1 MYLQSL
7 TAIIATCEEQLHKS
21 PQMQRDRQS
30 KHQGSSFRYL
40 LRKYTP
46 ILTLKIKR
54 RVRRGVYADWKKIR
68 RALQLICTSSFSFP
82 PSIFQ
87 QMYLPAPPRW
97 FLAGTAVWGEVVPQ
111 PGRGGGLGCPGGRW
125 SRGDGNGA
133 FSCPWTAAL
142 PLGILS
148 MWPLGFSLS

>member
-97 FLAGTAVWGEVVPQ
+97 FLAGTAVWG
-111 PGRGGGLGCPGGRW
+111 RW
-125 SRGDGNGA
+125 SRSPAGVGVWGVQVGDGPAGMVTGL
-133 FSCPWTAAL
+133 SAAL
-142 PLGILS
+142 GLQLFLS
-148 MWPLGFSLS
+148 ASFPCGHWVSP